1 MIFLKSFIKKRF
13 TAFHFFYRYLGIRV
27 FFVLG
32 LSLLVGFLDGLG
44 LTMFLPLLKIAD
56 GGSDVSGD
64 GLGKLGM
71 LVEWLND
78 LGIELTLFTVLC
90 FMLLFF
96 TLKGV
101 ASFYS
106 TYYKVAVRQY
116 FVREMRLKLLTHL
129 SNYSYKHFVSSD
141 AGRIQNALTGE
152 VGRVAAAYTNY
163 FGTLQSLVMVM
174 VYMVFA
180 FMVDW
185 RFALLICAG
194 GLLTDLVFRRIY
206 TVTKK
211 LSSNVTRLGNT
222 YQRLMIQF
230 VQNFKY
236 LKATGTSGEY
246 AKKMKHTV
254 MDIESNNLRMSVLGT
269 RISAIREPILVGVVC
284 VVILVQVYAL
294 KGSLSSVLV
303 SLLFFYRSL
312 ASLTAMQTNYNNFL
326 SVSASLDNISTFE
339 SELKEGREADG
350 ISELSGFENGIQLKD
365 IDFSYEDISVL
376 RSIHLDIRKNTTVAF
391 VGESGSGK
399 TTLVNVIT
407 GLLPVSRGQVL
418 VDDMPLSELKLQS
431 YQKHIGYITQEAVI
445 FNDTI
450 FNNVTF
456 WEEDTP
462 ENRDKFWRVLKQA
475 SIDGFVDQLP
485 EKADSLLG
493 HGGLNLSGGQRQR
506 ISIAR
511 ELYKEAD
518 ILILDEATS
527 ALDSQTERE
536 IQENIELL
544 QGQYTLLIV
553 AHRLSTIKHADTIV
567 LMENG
572 KIKANGDFNQLMASN
587 SQFKAMVELQT
598 FENE

>member
-1 MIFLKSFIKKRF
+1 
-13 TAFHFFYRYLGIRV
+13 
-27 FFVLG
+27 
-32 LSLLVGFLDGLG
+32 
-44 LTMFLPLLKIAD
+44 
-56 GGSDVSGD
+56 
-64 GLGKLGM
+64 
-71 LVEWLND
+71 
-78 LGIELTLFTVLC
+78 
-90 FMLLFF
+90 
-96 TLKGV
+96 
-101 ASFYS
+101 
-106 TYYKVAVRQY
+106 
-116 FVREMRLKLLTHL
+116 
-129 SNYSYKHFVSSD
+129 
-141 AGRIQNALTGE
+141 
-152 VGRVAAAYTNY
+152 
-163 FGTLQSLVMVM
+163 
-174 VYMVFA
+174 
-180 FMVDW
+180 
-185 RFALLICAG
+185 
-194 GLLTDLVFRRIY
+194 
-206 TVTKK
+206 
-211 LSSNVTRLGNT
+211 
-222 YQRLMIQF
+222 
-230 VQNFKY
+230 
-236 LKATGTSGEY
+236 
-246 AKKMKHTV
+246 
-254 MDIESNNLRMSVLGT
+254 
-269 RISAIREPILVGVVC
+269 
-284 VVILVQVYAL
+284 
-294 KGSLSSVLV
+294 
-303 SLLFFYRSL
+303 LFFYRSL

-572 KIKANGDFNQLMASN
+572 TIKATGDFDQLVASN